1 MKRMTLIGMFAVVA
15 VLTCMP
21 MKAAY
26 AYIDPNSAGA
36 LYQFLFPLLIA
47 IGSAFAFLRRTI
59 ASAFTRLTHA
69 VASAVRGDRGKR
81 VQDTERP
88 GGPVGPGEPGGPG
101 GPVE

>member
-1 MKRMTLIGMFAVVA
+1 MKRTTLLGMLGLIA

-36 LYQFLFPLLIA
+36 LYQFLFPLLVA

-59 ASAFTRLTHA
+59 VSAFTRLTHA
-69 VASAVRGDRGKR
+69 VASVVRGERRKRGE
-81 VQDTERP
+81 DAASP
-88 GGPVGPGEPGGPG
+88 GGSADPRGPAE
-101 GPVE
+101 

>member
-1 MKRMTLIGMFAVVA
+1 MKRTTLLGMLAVVA

-36 LYQFLFPLLIA
+36 LYQFLFPLLVA

-59 ASAFTRLTHA
+59 VSAFTRLAHA
-69 VASAVRGDRGKR
+69 VASVVRGDRRKR
-81 VQDTERP
+81 TQNAERP
-88 GGPVGPGEPGGPG
+88 AER
-101 GPVE
+101 VE

>member
-1 MKRMTLIGMFAVVA
+1 MKRTTLLGMLAVVA

-36 LYQFLFPLLIA
+36 LYQFLFPLLVA

-59 ASAFTRLTHA
+59 VSAFTRFAHA
-69 VASAVRGDRGKR
+69 LASVFRGGRRK
-81 VQDTERP
+81 QP
-88 GGPVGPGEPGGPG
+88 QNAAPPGER
-101 GPVE
+101 VK